1 MHGVPQRW
9 VQHALQRAVLE
20 RLPELD
26 LPDARLVHS
35 GLQAKVIV
43 QKVAS
48 ALV

>member
-1 MHGVPQRW
+1 MHGLPQRW

-48 ALV
+48 VLM